1 MATTEEQNRAPQLE
15 EAGREEENALSSR
28 PAADSARRVAGNG
41 VLATARRWWR
51 QLTSMRTALLLLFLL
66 AVAAAPGSLLPQ
78 YNLNSDK
85 VNTYYEQHPT
95 LAPILDKVGLF
106 DVFSSPWFAAIYLLL
121 FVSLVGCLTPRIRV
135 HVRALRRTP
144 PDAPRQL
151 SRLRVHRE
159 YGVDAEPARAAKL
172 AQKKLRGA
180 RFRSALRRHDDGS
193 VTLSAEK
200 GFLRETGNLLFHFS
214 LVAVLVGVAYGAG
227 YGWHGGRLI
236 MQGSNNGFCNTLQQY
251 DEYSLGSRISGS
263 DLPPFCLTMTSFHSS
278 FQANGQPLHYS
289 ADMTYDVPGQG
300 GGPRNYKLSVNHP
313 LRINGAS
320 VYLVGN
326 GYSPVIRYT
335 DRYGKTQTTT
345 APFIPQD
352 GNFTSNGVALFP
364 DANINPKTGKR
375 NVDLQMAFQG
385 VFFPTTAKKGGQ
397 ASTFPGLR
405 DPGLLLF
412 AYRGNTGTDAGIPHS
427 VYALDHSQI
436 ANGQL
441 KQVGKNPKLLRP
453 GQSWTLD
460 DGTKVEFVGVKRWA
474 TLQIRRDPAS
484 RIMLVA
490 GIAMLAGLLGS
501 LTIRR
506 RRVWFRF
513 TPDGAGSAVS
523 AGGLARNEYA
533 GFGAEFDRLVVATG
547 GPERPNDDGP
557 TGTSRGAAAR
567 TDAVDGAAAANATES
582 DAADADAKAPDADA
596 KATDADAKATDADGD
611 AAGADGDAAD
621 TGATDAAAAGA
632 PGGDDTVREEA
643 ADDAARTRGKD

>member
-1 MATTEEQNRAPQLE
+1 MATTEETRARAAELE
-15 EAGREEENALSSR
+15 EAGREDENALSSR
-28 PAADSARRVAGNG
+28 PAADSARRVRGHG
-41 VLATARRWWR
+41 VVATARRWWR

-85 VNTYYEQHPT
+85 VDTYYQQHPT
-95 LAPILDKVGLF
+95 LAPLLDKAGLF
-106 DVFSSPWFAAIYLLL
+106 DVYSSPWFAAIYLLL
-121 FVSLVGCLTPRIRV
+121 FVSLVGCLAPRIRV

-151 SRLRVHRE
+151 SRLRVHTE
-159 YGVDAEPARAAKL
+159 YGLEAAPADAAQRT
-172 AQKKLRGA
+172 QKKLRAA
-180 RFRSALRRHDDGS
+180 RFRSVLRRHDDGS
-193 VTLSAEK
+193 VTVSAEK

-214 LVAVLVGVAYGAG
+214 LVALLVGVAYGAG

-236 MQGSNNGFCNTLQQY
+236 MQGSDNGFCNTLQQY
-251 DEYSLGSRISGS
+251 DEYSLGSRVDGS
-263 DLPPFCLTMTSFHSS
+263 DLPPFCLTLNKFHASFLP
-278 FQANGQPLHYS
+278 NGQPLHYS
-289 ADMTYDVPGQG
+289 ADLSYDEPGKPG
-300 GGPRNYKLSVNHP
+300 EHKYTLSVNHP
-313 LRINGAS
+313 LRIDGAS

-345 APFIPQD
+345 APFIPAD
-352 GNFTSNGVALFP
+352 SNFTSNGVALFP
-364 DANINPKTGKR
+364 DANVNPKTGKR
-375 NVDLQMAFQG
+375 NQDLQMAFQG
-385 VFFPTTAKKGGQ
+385 VFFPTTAKTGGQ
-397 ASTFPGLR
+397 ASTYPGMR

-427 VYALDHSQI
+427 VYTLDQDQI

-460 DGTKVEFVGVKRWA
+460 DGTKVQFVGVKRWA

-490 GIAMLAGLLGS
+490 AVAMLAGLLGS
-501 LTIRR
+501 LSIRR

-523 AGGLARNEYA
+523 AGGLARNEYV
-533 GFGAEFDRLVVATG
+533 GFGAEFDRLVAAAG
-547 GPERPNDDGP
+547 GP
-557 TGTSRGAAAR
+557 AR
-567 TDAVDGAAAANATES
+567 KPEADADGAAR
-582 DAADADAKAPDADA
+582 
-596 KATDADAKATDADGD
+596 
-611 AAGADGDAAD
+611 
-621 TGATDAAAAGA
+621 
-632 PGGDDTVREEA
+632 V
-643 ADDAARTRGKD
+643 RGKD

>member
-1 MATTEEQNRAPQLE
+1 MATTEETEARAEEKNRAPEQLA
-15 EAGREEENALSSR
+15 EAGREDENALSSR
-28 PAADSARRVAGNG
+28 PAADSARRVAGHG

-85 VNTYYEQHPT
+85 VDTYYQQHPT
-95 LAPILDKVGLF
+95 LAPILDKAGMF

-159 YGVDAEPARAAKL
+159 FGVESEPEQAAKL

-193 VTLSAEK
+193 VTVSAEK

-236 MQGSNNGFCNTLQQY
+236 MQGADNGFCNTLQQY
-251 DEYSLGSRISGS
+251 DEYSLGSRIKGS
-263 DLPPFCLTMTSFHSS
+263 DLPPFCLTMTGFHAS

-289 ADMTYDVPGQG
+289 ADMTYEVPGQG
-300 GGPRNYKLSVNHP
+300 GSHKYNLSVNHP

-335 DRYGKTQTTT
+335 DRYGRTQTTT
-345 APFIPQD
+345 SPFIPQD

-364 DANINPKTGKR
+364 DANVDPKTGKR

-385 VFFPTTAKKGGQ
+385 VFFPTTAKQGGQ
-397 ASTFPGLR
+397 ASTYPGLR
-405 DPGLLLF
+405 DPGLMLF

-427 VYALDHSQI
+427 VYTLDQSQI
-436 ANGQL
+436 DNGQL
-441 KQVGKNPKLLRP
+441 KEVGKPRLLRP

-484 RIMLVA
+484 RIMLIA

-501 LTIRR
+501 LSIRR

-523 AGGLARNEYA
+523 AGGLARNEYS
-533 GFGAEFDRLVVATG
+533 GFADEFDRLV
-547 GPERPNDDGP
+547 
-557 TGTSRGAAAR
+557 
-567 TDAVDGAAAANATES
+567 
-582 DAADADAKAPDADA
+582 
-596 KATDADAKATDADGD
+596 
-611 AAGADGDAAD
+611 
-621 TGATDAAAAGA
+621 AAAGGPSRTRDPADETA
-632 PGGDDTVREEA
+632 PERTSAEGATQ
-643 ADDAARTRGKD
+643 ARTSAEGATQVRTSAEGATQVRTSAEGATQARGKD

>member
-1 MATTEEQNRAPQLE
+1 MATTEEKNRAPELA
-15 EAGREEENALSSR
+15 EAGREDENALSSR
-28 PAADSARRVAGNG
+28 PAADSARRVAGHG

-78 YNLNSDK
+78 YSLNSDK
-85 VNTYYEQHPT
+85 VDTYYTQHPT
-95 LAPILDKVGLF
+95 LAPILDKAGMF

-159 YGVDAEPARAAKL
+159 YRAESEPVQAARQ

-193 VTLSAEK
+193 VTVSAEK

-236 MQGSNNGFCNTLQQY
+236 MQGADNGFCNTLQQY
-251 DEYSLGSRISGS
+251 DEYSLGSRIKGG
-263 DLPPFCLTMTSFHSS
+263 DLPPFCLTMTDFHASFLP
-278 FQANGQPLHYS
+278 NGQPLHYS

-300 GGPRNYKLSVNHP
+300 GSHKYDLSVNHP

-335 DRYGKTQTTT
+335 DRYGRTQTTT

-364 DANINPKTGKR
+364 DANVDPKTGKR

-385 VFFPTTAKKGGQ
+385 VFFPTTAKRGGQ
-397 ASTFPGLR
+397 ASTYPGLR

-427 VYALDHSQI
+427 VYTLDHSQI

-441 KQVGKNPKLLRP
+441 KQIGKNPKLLRP

-484 RIMLVA
+484 RIMLIA

-513 TPDGAGSAVS
+513 APDGAGSAVS

-533 GFGAEFDRLVVATG
+533 GFSDEFDRLVAAAG
-547 GPERPNDDGP
+547 GPP
-557 TGTSRGAAAR
+557 R
-567 TDAVDGAAAANATES
+567 TP
-582 DAADADAKAPDADA
+582 PDADG
-596 KATDADAKATDADGD
+596 ATPEQ
-611 AAGADGDAAD
+611 AGAEGGARAQ
-621 TGATDAAAAGA
+621 TGAEGGA
-632 PGGDDTVREEA
+632 RAQTGAEGG
-643 ADDAARTRGKD
+643 ARARGKD